1 MTGRSSPT
9 LACAQENTTERK
21 NLHKSEPV
29 LSFSLQILKLKRTIA
44 REKKQGRS
52 RTGDAVMGEQ
62 GLFLDEVLEA
72 RRVEWLG
79 KVQLASPISHRV
91 WTIVALLVSA
101 LILLWLF
108 TGHYTR
114 RERVTGSLVPQA
126 GLIELTTNAPG
137 TVTQV
142 TAREG
147 ARVQKGDVL
156 VMLSGATVSASM
168 GDTAA
173 AIIGQLNI
181 ERSHLLS
188 DIADTKVSAE
198 NKAQG
203 LKTQQGELR
212 TQLQQLDEQLA
223 IQRQQVQSLRTL
235 LNKIQ
240 PLLDKG
246 YVSSF
251 QVQQQET
258 SALDAEAQVK
268 ALNRERSQ
276 IEQQLSTIN
285 GQLTQL
291 PLDTQDKLSDS
302 SRQLAQVQQSL
313 DQNEAQRASVLR
325 APRTGTISSVLV
337 KNGQAVTAGQAVV
350 AIVPAGTPLQ
360 AQLLVPSSAI
370 GFVQIGQP
378 VNLRYEAFPYQKF
391 GLQRGRVLEISR
403 STLTPAEV
411 SLLVGQMPEQPLYTV
426 QVAIE
431 KQAITAYNQQ
441 QALKPGMALDAD
453 IMMDRRRLAEWVF
466 EPLFGI
472 SKHFEGTQ

>member
-1 MTGRSSPT
+1 M
-9 LACAQENTTERK
+9 A
-21 NLHKSEPV
+21 
-29 LSFSLQILKLKRTIA
+29 
-44 REKKQGRS
+44 
-52 RTGDAVMGEQ
+52 DQ
-62 GLFLDEVLEA
+62 GLFLDDVLEA
-72 RRVEWLG
+72 RRAEWLG
-79 KVQLASPISHRV
+79 KVQLATPVSHRV
-91 WTIVALLVSA
+91 WTSVALVVSA

-114 RERVTGSLVPQA
+114 RERVSGSLVPKA
-126 GLIELTTNAPG
+126 GLIELTANAPG

-147 ARVQKGDVL
+147 IRVQKGDVL
-156 VMLSGATVSASM
+156 VTLSGATVSASM

-173 AIIGQLNI
+173 AVIGQLNL

-188 DIADTKVSAE
+188 DIADAKVSGE

-203 LKTQQGELR
+203 LKTQQAELR
-212 TQLQQLDEQLA
+212 EQLQQLDEQLV

-240 PLLDKG
+240 PLLAKG
-246 YVSSF
+246 FISSF
-251 QVQQQET
+251 EVQQQET
-258 SALDAEAQVK
+258 AALDAESQVK

-276 IEQQLSTIN
+276 TEQQLSTTN
-285 GQLTQL
+285 DQLTQL

-302 SRQLAQVQQSL
+302 NRQLAQVQQSL

-325 APRTGTISSVLV
+325 APQTGIVSSVLV
-337 KNGQAVTAGQAVV
+337 KDGQALTAGQPVV

-370 GFVQIGQP
+370 GFVRVGQT

-391 GLQRGRVLEISR
+391 GLQHGRILEVSR
-403 STLTPAEV
+403 SALTPSEV
-411 SLLVGQMPEQPLYTV
+411 SLLVGQTPEQPLYRV
-426 QVAIE
+426 EVEIE
-431 KQAITAYNQQ
+431 KQAIAAYNQE

-453 IMMDRRRLAEWVF
+453 IMMDRRRLVEWVF